1 LPEDEEGSP
10 EVDAQPLP
18 NLFEPL
24 ISALREVSAGMLE
37 KDVDLRAIV
46 GKLGEDSRIKELT
59 GRDHLFQYLRDAQKQ
74 GVISLKI
81 VGDVMWVRLT
91 ALTPAP
97 TLELQQTV
105 SPPSENQKHD
115 SSSRVGERANDSNV
129 GSSPQTVA
137 VVGQNLTVSLE
148 SLEEVSL
155 PRIPLLSFC

>member
-1 LPEDEEGSP
+1 LPEDEGSP

-24 ISALREVSAGMLE
+24 ISALREVSGGMLE
-37 KDVDLRAIV
+37 KDVNLRAIV
-46 GKLGEDSRIKELT
+46 GKLGEDSRIKEMT
-59 GRDHLFQYLRDAQKQ
+59 GRNHLFQYLRDAQKQ

-81 VGDVMWVRLT
+81 TGDVMWFRLT

-97 TLELQQTV
+97 TLELQQAA
-105 SPPSENQKHD
+105 SPSSNNQKHN
-115 SSSRVGERANDSNV
+115 SSSGVGEPANDSRVGSI
-129 GSSPQTVA
+129 PQTVA

-148 SLEEVSL
+148 SSEDVSL